1 MDWFFF
7 MKKSYEIVF
16 VKHFYFI
23 LLRQINT
30 ILKYP
35 EASGQH
41 KNTTKTFSL
50 FMNSTTLYEKELSF
64 QADRRKAAVEFIKII
79 SDLWYDKSIELM
91 LFRNQLIDRN
101 VSDIMNLHEY
111 AGEFVQKPINV
122 FDTVEIARAIENLD
136 LPPSRIDIGKLTYE
150 YHLEDNK
157 YHDSR
162 AFVIDKL
169 KNAKNSKDIKPKDV
183 VLYGFGRIGRLLA
196 REMMSKIGKGQQL
209 RLRAIVTR
217 DKNDAVSLEKRASLL
232 RYDSIHGDFEGSVQA
247 DVANNALIINGTTV
261 HIITA
266 NAPEEIDYTKYGI
279 ENALLIDNTGAFT
292 TEEALKR
299 HLVSKGVDKVLLT
312 APGKGVPN
320 IVYGVNHNEYN
331 PDEVAIFSAA
341 SCTTNAITPI
351 LKAVEDTLGVVKGHL
366 ETIHAYTND
375 QNLVDNMHK
384 KYRRGRAAALN
395 MVITETGA
403 GSAVAKALPSLT
415 GKLTSNAI
423 RVPVPN
429 GSLVVLNLEVSK
441 ETSLEN
447 INAIMRSYALEG
459 ELVEQIKYSLNNE
472 LVSSDIVG
480 TSAPSIYD
488 SNATIVSGDGKNIV
502 LYVWYDNEYGYS
514 HQVIRLAKYIAKV
527 RRFTYY

>member
-1 MDWFFF
+1 
-7 MKKSYEIVF
+7 
-16 VKHFYFI
+16 
-23 LLRQINT
+23 
-30 ILKYP
+30 
-35 EASGQH
+35 
-41 KNTTKTFSL
+41 
-50 FMNSTTLYEKELSF
+50 MNNNALYEKELAF
-64 QADRRKAAVEFIKII
+64 QADRRKAGVEFIKII
-79 SDLWYDKSIELM
+79 SDLWFDKSIELV

-101 VSDIMNLHEY
+101 VSDIINLHEY

-122 FDTVEIARAIENLD
+122 FDSVEIARAIQNLD

-157 YHDSR
+157 YHDAR

-169 KNAKNSKDIKPKDV
+169 KNAKSSKDIKPKDV

-217 DKNDAVSLEKRASLL
+217 DKNDAESLEKRASLL
-232 RYDSIHGDFEGSVQA
+232 RYDSVHGDFEGSVTA
-247 DVANNALIINGTTV
+247 DPENNALIINGTTV

-266 NAPEEIDYTKYGI
+266 NSPEEIDYTLYGI
-279 ENALLIDNTGAFT
+279 EDALVIDNTGAFT
-292 TEEALKR
+292 SEEALKR
-299 HLVSKGVDKVLLT
+299 HLTSKGATKVLLT

-320 IVYGVNHNEYN
+320 IVYGVNHEEFN
-331 PDEVAIFSAA
+331 PDTVDIFSAA

-403 GSAVAKALPSLT
+403 GSAVAKALPSLA

-429 GSLVVLNLEVSK
+429 GSLVVLNLEVGK
-441 ETSLEN
+441 ETSVEE
-447 INAIMRSYALEG
+447 INNIMRKYALEG

-502 LYVWYDNEYGYS
+502 LYIWYDNEYGYS

-527 RRFTYY
+527 RRYTYY

>member
-1 MDWFFF
+1 M
-7 MKKSYEIVF
+7 S
-16 VKHFYFI
+16 
-23 LLRQINT
+23 
-30 ILKYP
+30 
-35 EASGQH
+35 
-41 KNTTKTFSL
+41 NTTV
-50 FMNSTTLYEKELSF
+50 YEKEIAF
-64 QADRRKAAVEFIKII
+64 QADRRRAGVELIKII
-79 SDLWYDKSIELM
+79 SDLWYDKSIEM
-91 LFRNQLIDRN
+91 VLFRNQLIDRN
-101 VSDIMNLHEY
+101 VSDIINLHEY
-111 AGEFVQKPINV
+111 AGEFVGKPISV
-122 FDTVEIARAIENLD
+122 FDSAEIARAISSLD
-136 LPPSRIDIGKLTYE
+136 LPPSKLDIGKLTYE
-150 YHLEDNK
+150 FHLENNNYNDAK
-157 YHDSR
+157 S
-162 AFVIDKL
+162 FVIDKL
-169 KNAKNSKDIKPKDV
+169 KEAKNTEDIHPKDV

-196 REMMSKIGKGQQL
+196 RELMSKMGKGNQL

-217 DKNDAVSLEKRASLL
+217 DKNDASSLEKRASLL
-232 RYDSIHGDFEGSVQA
+232 RYDSIHGDFQGSVVA

-266 NAPEEIDYTKYGI
+266 NQPEDIDYTAYEI
-279 ENALLIDNTGAFT
+279 HDALVIDNTGAFT
-292 TEEALKR
+292 TQEVLAR
-299 HLVSKGVDKVLLT
+299 HLTSKGCDKVLLT

-320 IVYGVNHNEYN
+320 IVHGVNQNEYN
-331 PDEVAIFSAA
+331 PDEVNIFSAA

-403 GSAVAKALPSLT
+403 GSAVAKALPSLA

-429 GSLVVLNLEVSK
+429 GSLVVLNLEVGK
-441 ETSLEN
+441 TTSVEEVNN
-447 INAIMRSYALEG
+447 IMKKYALEG

-480 TSAPSIYD
+480 TSAPAIFD
-488 SNATIVSGDGKNIV
+488 SNATIVSADGKNIV

-527 RRFTYY
+527 RRYTYY

>member
-1 MDWFFF
+1 MT
-7 MKKSYEIVF
+7 SIS
-16 VKHFYFI
+16 
-23 LLRQINT
+23 Q
-30 ILKYP
+30 
-35 EASGQH
+35 
-41 KNTTKTFSL
+41 
-50 FMNSTTLYEKELSF
+50 YEKELSL
-64 QADRRKAAVEFIKII
+64 QADRRKAVVEFIKII
-79 SDLWYDKSIELM
+79 SDLWYDKSIELV

-101 VSDIMNLHEY
+101 VSDIINLHDY
-111 AGEFVQKPINV
+111 AGEFVQKPINI
-122 FDTVEIARAIENLD
+122 FDTVEIARAIESLD
-136 LPPSRIDIGKLTYE
+136 FPPSKIDIGKLTYE

-157 YHDSR
+157 YNDAK

-169 KNAKNSKDIKPKDV
+169 KNAKDFKSIKPKDV
-183 VLYGFGRIGRLLA
+183 VLYGFGRIGRILA

-217 DKNDAVSLEKRASLL
+217 DKNDKVLLEKRASLL
-232 RYDSIHGDFEGSVQA
+232 RYDSVHGDFEGSVEA
-247 DVANNALIINGTTV
+247 DFENSSLIINGTTV

-266 NAPEEIDYTKYGI
+266 NGPEDIDYTQYGI
-279 ENALLIDNTGAFT
+279 EDALVIDNTGAFT

-299 HLVSKGVDKVLLT
+299 HLTSKGVDKVLLT

-320 IVYGVNHNEYN
+320 IVYGVNHKDYN
-331 PDEVAIFSAA
+331 PDDINIFSAA

-351 LKAVEDTLGVVKGHL
+351 LKVIEDTLGVVKGHI

-384 KYRRGRAAALN
+384 KYRRGRSAALN

-403 GSAVAKALPSLT
+403 GSAVAKALPSLA

-429 GSLVVLNLEVSK
+429 GSLVVLNLEVGK
-441 ETSLEN
+441 ETTIAEVN
-447 INAIMRSYALEG
+447 EIMKKFALEG
-459 ELVEQIKYSLNNE
+459 ELVEQIRYSLNNE

-480 TSAPSIYD
+480 TAQPSIYD
-488 SNATIVSGDGKNIV
+488 SNATLVSNDGKSIV

-514 HQVIRLAKYIAKV
+514 HQVIRLAKYISKV
-527 RRFTYY
+527 RRYTYY

>member
-1 MDWFFF
+1 
-7 MKKSYEIVF
+7 
-16 VKHFYFI
+16 
-23 LLRQINT
+23 
-30 ILKYP
+30 
-35 EASGQH
+35 
-41 KNTTKTFSL
+41 
-50 FMNSTTLYEKELSF
+50 MNNNVLYEKELSF
-64 QADRRKAAVEFIKII
+64 QADRRRAGVEFIKIV
-79 SDLWYDKSIELM
+79 SDLWYDKSIELV

-101 VSDIMNLHEY
+101 VSDIINLHEY

-122 FDTVEIARAIENLD
+122 FDSVEIARAIEALD

-150 YHLEDNK
+150 YHLEDDK
-157 YHDSR
+157 YNDAT

-169 KNAKNSKDIKPKDV
+169 KDAKASKNIQPKDV

-196 REMMSKIGKGQQL
+196 REMMSKIGKGNQL
-209 RLRAIVTR
+209 RLRAIVVR
-217 DKNDAVSLEKRASLL
+217 DKADATLLEKRASLL
-232 RYDSIHGDFEGSVQA
+232 RYDSIHGDFEGSVTA
-247 DVANNALIINGTTV
+247 DPENNALIINGTTV

-266 NAPEEIDYTKYGI
+266 SNPEDINYTDYGI
-279 ENALLIDNTGAFT
+279 NNALLIDNTGAFT
-292 TEEALKR
+292 TEEALRR
-299 HLVSKGVDKVLLT
+299 HLSSKGVEKVLLT
-312 APGKGVPN
+312 APGKGIPN

-331 PDEVAIFSAA
+331 PDDVDIYSAA

-403 GSAVAKALPSLT
+403 GSAVAKALPSLA

-429 GSLVVLNLEVSK
+429 GSLVVLNLEV
-441 ETSLEN
+441 ERPTNVNE
-447 INAIMRSYALEG
+447 INEIMKHYALEG
-459 ELVEQIKYSLNNE
+459 QLVEQIKYSMNNE

-480 TSAPSIYD
+480 TAQPSIYD
-488 SNATIVSGDGKNIV
+488 SNATIVSADGKNIV

-527 RRFTYY
+527 RRYTYY

>member
-1 MDWFFF
+1 
-7 MKKSYEIVF
+7 
-16 VKHFYFI
+16 
-23 LLRQINT
+23 
-30 ILKYP
+30 
-35 EASGQH
+35 
-41 KNTTKTFSL
+41 
-50 FMNSTTLYEKELSF
+50 MNNTTLYEKEIAF
-64 QADRRKAAVEFIKII
+64 QADRRKAGVEFIKII
-79 SDLWYDKSIELM
+79 SDLWYDKSIELV
-91 LFRNQLIDRN
+91 LFRNQLIDKN
-101 VSDIMNLHEY
+101 VSEIINLHEY
-111 AGEFVQKPINV
+111 AGAFVEKPINV
-122 FDTVEIARAIENLD
+122 FDSVEIASAIVD

-150 YHLEDNK
+150 YHLEDDK
-157 YHDSR
+157 YNDAK

-169 KNAKNSKDIKPKDV
+169 KNAKNFQEIKPKDV

-217 DKNDAVSLEKRASLL
+217 DKNDAILLEKRASLL
-232 RYDSIHGDFEGSVQA
+232 RYDSVHGDFQGSVIA
-247 DVANNALIINGTTV
+247 DPENNALLINGTTV

-266 NAPEEIDYTKYGI
+266 NSPEEIDYTAYGI
-279 ENALLIDNTGAFT
+279 EDALVIDNTGAFT

-299 HLVSKGVDKVLLT
+299 HLTSKGADKVLLT

-320 IVYGVNHNEYN
+320 IVYGVNHEEYN
-331 PDEVAIFSAA
+331 PDEVNIFSAA
-341 SCTTNAITPI
+341 SCTTNAITPV

-403 GSAVAKALPSLT
+403 GSAVAKALPTLA

-429 GSLVVLNLEVSK
+429 GSLVVLNLEVGK
-441 ETSLEN
+441 ETSIEEVNN
-447 INAIMRSYALEG
+447 IMKKYALEG
-459 ELVEQIKYSLNNE
+459 DLVEQIKYSLNNE

-480 TSAPSIYD
+480 TSAPAIFD

-502 LYVWYDNEYGYS
+502 MYVWYDNEYGYS

-527 RRFTYY
+527 RRYSYY